1 MRILLKEDFDL
12 LLAFIVREKRF
23 LKIRET
29 SFSEKQLKEGKNYIK
44 DALAA
49 AKKVYP
55 KKAEFDEALISQ
67 NKRQKLAGAVAR
79 KCKRFLSRKQ
89 AKTIVEN
96 FVVFSNIFN
105 KQTPLKR
112 IVELDPTK
120 EDRFYAPHKH
130 EYR

>member
-1 MRILLKEDFDL
+1 MRILLKDDFDL
-12 LLAFIVREKRF
+12 LLAFIVKEKRF

-49 AKKVYP
+49 AKRAYP
-55 KKAEFDEALISQ
+55 KKLELEDALMSPT
-67 NKRQKLAGAVAR
+67 KRQRVASAVAK

-96 FVVFSNIFN
+96 FVVFSSIFN

>member
-1 MRILLKEDFDL
+1 MRVLVKDDFDL

-23 LKIRET
+23 LKLRET
-29 SFSEKQLKEGKNYIK
+29 SFSEKQLKEGKKYIK

-49 AKKVYP
+49 AKRAYP
-55 KKAEFDEALISQ
+55 RKTELEDALKSPT
-67 NKRQKLAGAVAR
+67 KRARVAGAVAK

-89 AKTIVEN
+89 AKLIVEN
-96 FVVFSNIFN
+96 FVVFSSIFN
-105 KQTPLKR
+105 KTTMLKR

-120 EDRFYAPHKH
+120 EDRFYAPRKH